1 MIRRTKLRM
10 GVCILL
16 ICMNAAFIWGNS
28 LLPGEISAALSSAVK
43 GWLVAF
49 FPGSGVGGVNGHH
62 LLRKAAHFLE
72 FCFLGGSLSWLG
84 WMLSTRFSGRML
96 LPWLGGLLTAC
107 VDEMIQR
114 FVPGRG
120 PSVIDVGIDAI
131 GAALGVLLLSLVLWI
146 QTRISMKKL
155 EENKK

>member
-1 MIRRTKLRM
+1 MIRRTRLRM

-146 QTRISMKKL
+146 QTRITMKKL
-155 EENKK
+155 EANKK